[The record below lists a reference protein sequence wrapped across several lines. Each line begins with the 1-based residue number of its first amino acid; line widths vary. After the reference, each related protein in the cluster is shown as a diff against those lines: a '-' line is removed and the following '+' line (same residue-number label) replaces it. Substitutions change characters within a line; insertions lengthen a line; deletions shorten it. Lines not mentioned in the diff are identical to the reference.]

1 MLSKQ
6 YKSLS
11 FRTSDAESIKTA
23 SIGDQEHLVV
33 PVVALV
39 EGVLFPSN
47 AEAPEL
53 ALASEF
59 GRHVDGWNGRPI
71 ILGHPKDDEGNPIS
85 ANLPALWGDSVI
97 GMMFNST
104 VSNKKLKAE
113 MWINKAK
120 AGDELIERF
129 NNETVEVSTGLFAD
143 TEESTGFF
151 NGEKYSGIWRNI
163 TPDHLA
169 ILEAGSIGAC
179 SVEDGCGAPRI
190 NAQRKKP
197 MPKPNPKPKPYT
209 SSLKA
214 SCECQDPENVKASR
228 KGFLQKA
235 AEGFVKLFA
244 SIKVGELSDNDVRSA
259 LEAALL
265 IEDADA
271 YFYILAVYDANFVYA
286 YYQAGRGMVVLR
298 RDFSIDDSG
307 TINLSQETTEVR
319 PETSYVPVSISVQ
332 ENPNQ
337 SGEIEMTTQKQPTE
351 TTPASTEVPA
361 ANNQLAAVAATVD
374 PATAEAVAYFN
385 SRKSD
390 LIKGLA
396 GKTDFTE
403 VELTALSM
411 SVLEKMSKLAA
422 PKEAPAPVTN
432 AATTTA
438 TNEPVVPANGAAVQT
453 TVKDSEQNYTPLP
466 ISIFRK
472 KA

>member
-1 MLSKQ
+1 MSGKQ
-6 YKSLS
+6 YKALS
-11 FRTSDAESIKTA
+11 FRTSDAGSIKTA

-59 GRHVDGWNGRPI
+59 GKHVDGWNGRPI

-85 ANLPALWGDSVI
+85 ANLPVLWGDSVI

-104 VSNKKLKAE
+104 IKDKKLKAE

-120 AGDELIERF
+120 AGEDLINRF
-129 NNETVEVSTGLFAD
+129 NTETVEVSTGLFAD

-151 NGEKYSGIWRNI
+151 NGEKYSGIWRSI

-169 ILEAGSIGAC
+169 ILDAGTIGAC

-190 NAQRKKP
+190 NAQKRKP
-197 MPKPNPKPKPYT
+197 MPKPNPKPKPYA
-209 SSLKA
+209 SQLKA

-265 IEDADA
+265 LEDADA
-271 YFYILAVYDANFVYA
+271 YFYILAVYEASFVYA
-286 YYQAGRGMVVLR
+286 YYQMGRGMVVLQ
-298 RDFSIDDSG
+298 RDFSIDTSG
-307 TINLSQETTEVR
+307 TINLSKDTTEVR

-332 ENPNQ
+332 EKSNQ
-337 SGEIEMTTQKQPTE
+337 PGELEMTTQKS
-351 TTPASTEVPA
+351 ATEVTSEAPV
-361 ANNQLAAVAATVD
+361 ANNQPAAAATAAPTVD
-374 PATAEAVAYFN
+374 PATVEAVEYFN
-385 SRKSD
+385 ARKAD
-390 LIKGLA
+390 LVKGLA

-403 VELTALSM
+403 SELSGFSM
-411 SVLEKMSKLAA
+411 TVLEKMTKLAT
-422 PKEAPAPVTN
+422 KEVAAPVAN
-432 AATTTA
+432 AATTA
-438 TNEPVVPANGAAVQT
+438 VANEPVVPANGAVVQSAL
-453 TVKDSEQNYTPLP
+453 KDSDQNYTPLP
-466 ISIFRK
+466 VSIFSRK